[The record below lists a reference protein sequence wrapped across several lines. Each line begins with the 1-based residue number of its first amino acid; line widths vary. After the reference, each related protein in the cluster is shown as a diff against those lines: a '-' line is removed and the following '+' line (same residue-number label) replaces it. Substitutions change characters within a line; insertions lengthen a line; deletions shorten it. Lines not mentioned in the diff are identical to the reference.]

1 MKHLCLK
8 TIVLFVLILCMAKA
22 QGGVGARIFGGVTWV
37 DSSSS
42 GPTQSTNAF
51 FGAGLFLGIPK
62 FEFALSWY
70 IIPLQNSNCS
80 NQYMAELV
88 FRPLELGNVKCGLG
102 MGIGYTDAT
111 VTNQGQSQDYQGVF
125 YQPKLS
131 VDIPLVF
138 SDEKVCHRG
147 VWYPCTIFSMD
158 IDAGYRI
165 SNPTLQSPNFY
176 PNGPPQINLS
186 GFYILIGMTLLINP
200 H

>member
-1 MKHLCLK
+1 MKHSCLK
-8 TIVLFVLILCMAKA
+8 IIVLFVLILCMARA
-22 QGGVGARIFGGVTWV
+22 QGGIGARIFGGVTWV
-37 DSSSS
+37 DSSGS

-51 FGAGLFLGIPK
+51 FGAGLFLGNSK
-62 FEFALSWY
+62 FEFAFSWY
-70 IIPLQNSNCS
+70 IIPLQNSYS
-80 NQYMAELV
+80 NQYMAEFV
-88 FRPLELGNVKCGLG
+88 FRPLELGNVRCGLG

-111 VTNQGQSQDYQGVF
+111 VTNQGLSQDYQGVF

-131 VDIPLVF
+131 VDIPLSC
-138 SDEKVCHRG
+138 SDEKVCHNG

-158 IDAGYRI
+158 IDVGDRI

-186 GFYILIGMTLLINP
+186 GFFISIGMTLFINP